1 MRAKRHLTRQR
12 EREPRGHLRSAAL
25 IVGALLALSSRH
37 AVAQLASGLPAKAQ
51 EAAAALQRGE
61 FEQASLLYNAALE
74 DGSLANDKRAVLLTE
89 RGVTSMKRRAFKAA
103 LDDFNKA
110 VSLNPEFAPAYV
122 NRGNLLLMLNQGPD
136 SVKEA
141 IKDFDRAIVLSP
153 GLAAAYGNRGA
164 AQLKLGQV
172 EAAVADFTKA
182 IELQPQNP
190 AALNGRG
197 RARLV
202 AGRVHAASR
211 DFTRAVSINPA
222 FAQSYRNRAEADMK
236 LGLPAEAVEDLSRA
250 LAFDL
255 RRVED
260 YKARGQAYL
269 ALKNTASAL
278 TDFDKVIE
286 LDPKSVDG
294 FIGRG
299 IAKAQS
305 DTIDDALADLSRAV
319 ELDPRSSR
327 AYAVRAW
334 IYKKS
339 QQAELGEKDVERAL
353 RLEPITADAF
363 WAQGELKEAAGDRD
377 AAIAAY
383 SRALGIDIQ
392 HRETLAALSRLGLEP
407 QREETVITDA
417 GADGWRIVA
426 GGGQFIATHPQFPA
440 LRVALE
446 MMGQG
451 QPKIIGW
458 ERQKAPY
465 ANYGLLTFA
474 AGNLQSGQSSE
485 AVECTAI
492 VDLANMAVVGM
503 PVTKLGKRAA
513 KLEWEEVQLSI
524 TGADGLAETI
534 SLRSNMEAREAAQAA
549 AARRAEAAPRVST
562 QQREARHAQQKKPKS
577 IFDLIFGGN

>member
-1 MRAKRHLTRQR
+1 M
-12 EREPRGHLRSAAL
+12 
-25 IVGALLALSSRH
+25 
-37 AVAQLASGLPAKAQ
+37 
-51 EAAAALQRGE
+51 ALQRGDVD
-61 FEQASLLYNAALE
+61 QAFQLYNAALD

-89 RGVTSMKRRAFKAA
+89 RGVTSMKRRAYKAA
-103 LDDFNKA
+103 LDDLNKA
-110 VSLNPEFAPAYV
+110 VTLNPEFAPAYV
-122 NRGNLLLMLNQGPD
+122 NRGNLLLMLNQGPE
-136 SVKEA
+136 SIKEA

-286 LDPKSVDG
+286 LDPKSVEG

-299 IAKAQS
+299 TAKAQS
-305 DTIDDALADLSRAV
+305 DMIDDALADLSRAV

-377 AAIAAY
+377 AAVAAY

-392 HRETLAALSRLGLEP
+392 HRETLASLARLGLEP
-407 QREETVITDA
+407 QREETVIADA
-417 GADGWRIVA
+417 GADGWRIA
-426 GGGQFIATHPQFPA
+426 ASGGQFTATHPQFPA
-440 LRVALE
+440 LRVPLE

-451 QPKIIGW
+451 QPKILSW
-458 ERQKAPY
+458 ERQKAPN
-465 ANYGLLTFA
+465 ANYGVLTFA
-474 AGNLQSGQSSE
+474 AGTLQSGQGGE
-485 AVECTAI
+485 AAECAAI
-492 VDLANMAVVGM
+492 VDLAAMTVVGM
-503 PVTKLGKRAA
+503 PVTKLGARTA
-513 KLEWEEVQLSI
+513 KLEWEEAQLSI
-524 TGADGLAETI
+524 KGADGLAETI
-534 SLRSNMEAREAAQAA
+534 TLRSNVEARDVAQAAA
-549 AARRAEAAPRVST
+549 AARRAEAAARPSAP
-562 QQREARHAQQKKPKS
+562 QREARHTQPKKPKS